1 MAWIKKTTEFD
12 ETNPQL
18 SIREGLQAG
27 WYVARMAKRG
37 LAGEG
42 VYQGDLEKKVDR
54 VIDKAR
60 RRIEKNAEE
69 AAKAERDA
77 KKQQGKRK

>member
-1 MAWIKKTTEFD
+1 MAWSKKTTEFN
-12 ETNPQL
+12 EKNPQL
-18 SIREGLQAG
+18 SIGEGVQVG
-27 WYVARMAKRG
+27 WLVARMAKRG
-37 LAGEG
+37 LAGET

-77 KKQQGKRK
+77 KKQGKRK